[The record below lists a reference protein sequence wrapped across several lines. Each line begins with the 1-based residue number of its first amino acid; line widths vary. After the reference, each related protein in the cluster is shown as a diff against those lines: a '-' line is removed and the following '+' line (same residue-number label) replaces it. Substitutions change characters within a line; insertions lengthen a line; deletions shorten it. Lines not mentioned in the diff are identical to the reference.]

1 MSIRKHKWWSRLTL
15 ELIVMSGISLIVAL
29 LVSETVETAV
39 FQWAFNEA
47 YSGTK
52 YEDKTEEVVES
63 LNRFIEKHQV
73 TEDNIELLV
82 NWVQR
87 QRDVYVTFYRDIDT
101 LLGPYMSPDSM
112 EGMLSGEEEEG
123 SNEDAVDAAELY
135 PASDY
140 KKITLYDGTV
150 IKADLEVYLDVK
162 NLYWV
167 DIAKY
172 ASGAAVF
179 IVLLFA
185 LIHRKIRYINQLE
198 QDLKVLGGGNLE
210 YPITIK
216 GKDELTSLAVGI
228 DALKNGILEEQQMK
242 AEAEKAN
249 MELVTAMSHDLR
261 TPLTS
266 LIGYLELLNM
276 HRYEDEEQLK
286 KYLEYC
292 RKKAFQM
299 KKVSDRLF
307 EYFLVYGR
315 EEKGLQLQKIPGI
328 ELAEDLCNGQ
338 FFDWQ
343 DHGGT
348 IECRIGELSGIVRVD
363 SEYMQR
369 VMDNLISNLKKYG
382 DPAYPLKIAAS
393 EQLDMLHIQ
402 ITNHIRDRKDR
413 TESTQIGLKTCRKI
427 MENHGGAFAWQQEG
441 NDFVITIELPLVK

>member
-1 MSIRKHKWWSRLTL
+1 MSAAALLAAILVSRAVASATL
-15 ELIVMSGISLIVAL
+15 E
-29 LVSETVETAV
+29 
-39 FQWAFNEA
+39 WAITSA

-52 YEDKTEEVVES
+52 YEDKTEEV
-63 LNRFIEKHQV
+63 LKDLDQFIKKHKV
-73 TEDNIELLV
+73 TEQNIELLV
-82 NWVQR
+82 AWVQR
-87 QRDVYVTFYRDIDT
+87 QSDVYVTFYRDIDPI
-101 LLGPYMSPDSM
+101 LGPYMAPDSPGTDSWEDDDALYM
-112 EGMLSGEEEEG
+112 DGEGENPDE
-123 SNEDAVDAAELY
+123 VDSAELY
-135 PASDY
+135 PASNYHDV
-140 KKITLYDGTV
+140 TLYDGTV
-150 IKADLEVYLDVK
+150 IKVDLEVYLDVD
-162 NLYWV
+162 NLYWA
-167 DIAKY
+167 DIAEY
-172 ASGAAVF
+172 GSGAIVF
-179 IVLLFA
+179 ILLLFA
-185 LIHRKIRYINQLE
+185 LIHRKIRYVNQLE

-216 GKDELTSLAVGI
+216 GRDELTSLAIGI
-228 DALKNGILEEQQMK
+228 ESLKNGILEEQQMK

-315 EEKGLQLQKIPGI
+315 EEKGLQLQKIPSV

-348 IECRIGELSGIVRVD
+348 IECQIEELKGIVQVD

-382 DPAYPLKIAAS
+382 DPAYPLRIEAS
-393 EQLDMLHIQ
+393 EQPDMLHIQ
-402 ITNHIRDRKDR
+402 VTNHIRDRKDHP
-413 TESTQIGLKTCRKI
+413 ESTQIGLKTCRKI
-427 MENHGGAFAWQQEG
+427 MENHGGSFTWKQEK
-441 NDFVITIELPLVK
+441 DEFMITITLPLVKA

>member
-1 MSIRKHKWWSRLTL
+1 M
-15 ELIVMSGISLIVAL
+15 ELIVMSAAALLAAL
-29 LVSETVETAV
+29 LVSRAV
-39 FQWAFNEA
+39 ASATLEWAISSA

-52 YEDKTEEVVES
+52 YEDKTEEV
-63 LNRFIEKHQV
+63 LKDLDQFIKKHKV
-73 TEDNIELLV
+73 TEQNIELLV
-82 NWVQR
+82 AWVQR
-87 QRDVYVTFYRDIDT
+87 QSDVYVTFYRDIDPI
-101 LLGPYMSPDSM
+101 LGPYMAPDSPGTDSWEDDDTLYTDG
-112 EGMLSGEEEEG
+112 EGENPDE
-123 SNEDAVDAAELY
+123 VDSAELY
-135 PASDY
+135 PASNYHDVM
-140 KKITLYDGTV
+140 LYDGTV
-150 IKADLEVYLDVK
+150 IKVDLEVYLDVD
-162 NLYWV
+162 NLYWA
-167 DIAKY
+167 DIAEY
-172 ASGAAVF
+172 GSGAIVF
-179 IVLLFA
+179 ILLLFA
-185 LIHRKIRYINQLE
+185 LIHRKIRYVNQLE

-216 GKDELTSLAVGI
+216 GRDELTSLAIGI
-228 DALKNGILEEQQMK
+228 ESLKNGILEEQQMK

-315 EEKGLQLQKIPGI
+315 EEKGLQLQKIPSV

-348 IECRIGELSGIVRVD
+348 IECQIKELKGIVQVD

-382 DPAYPLKIAAS
+382 DPAYPLRIEAS
-393 EQLDMLHIQ
+393 EQPDMLHIQ
-402 ITNHIRDRKDR
+402 VTNHIRDRKDHP
-413 TESTQIGLKTCRKI
+413 ESTQIGLKTCRKI
-427 MENHGGAFAWQQEG
+427 MENHGGSFTWKQE
-441 NDFVITIELPLVK
+441 NNEFMITITLPLVKA

>member
-1 MSIRKHKWWSRLTL
+1 M
-15 ELIVMSGISLIVAL
+15 ELIALSGIAL
-29 LVSETVETAV
+29 LTAILVSRAVGTATI
-39 FQWAFNEA
+39 QWAVTEA

-52 YEDKTEEVVES
+52 YEDKTEEVLKD
-63 LNRFIEKHQV
+63 LNQFIKKHKV
-73 TEDNIELLV
+73 TEQNIELLV
-82 NWVQR
+82 AWVQR
-87 QRDVYVTFYRDIDT
+87 QRDVYVTFYRDIDPI
-101 LLGPYMSPDSM
+101 LGPYMAPDSPKTD
-112 EGMLSGEEEEG
+112 SW
-123 SNEDAVDAAELY
+123 EDDEAENPDEIDSVELY
-135 PASDY
+135 PTSNYHDVM
-140 KKITLYDGTV
+140 LYDGTV
-150 IKADLEVYLDVK
+150 IKVDLEVYLDVD
-162 NLYWV
+162 NLYWA
-167 DIAKY
+167 DIAEY
-172 ASGAAVF
+172 GSGAIVF
-179 IVLLFA
+179 ILLLFA
-185 LIHRKIRYINQLE
+185 LIHRKIRYVNQLE

-216 GKDELTSLAVGI
+216 GRDELTSLAAGI
-228 DALKNGILEEQQMK
+228 EALKNGILEEQQMK

-315 EEKGLQLQKIPGI
+315 EEKGLQLQKIPSV

-348 IECRIGELSGIVRVD
+348 IRCQIGNLEGFVQVD

-382 DPAYPLKIAAS
+382 DPQFPLEIEAK

-402 ITNHIRDRKDR
+402 VTNHIRDRKDHL
-413 TESTQIGLKTCRKI
+413 ESTQIGLKTCRKI
-427 MENHGGAFAWQQEG
+427 MENHGGSFTWKQEK
-441 NDFVITIELPLVK
+441 DEFMITIMFPLVKA

>member
-1 MSIRKHKWWSRLTL
+1 M
-15 ELIVMSGISLIVAL
+15 ELIALSGIAL
-29 LVSETVETAV
+29 LTAILVSRAVGTATI
-39 FQWAFNEA
+39 QWAVTEA

-52 YEDKTEEVVES
+52 YEDKTEEV
-63 LNRFIEKHQV
+63 LKNLDQFIKKHKV
-73 TEDNIELLV
+73 TEQNIELLV
-82 NWVQR
+82 AWAQR
-87 QRDVYVTFYRDIDT
+87 QRDVYVTFYRDIDPI
-101 LLGPYMSPDSM
+101 LGPYMSPDSPETDSWEDDDAFYM
-112 EGMLSGEEEEG
+112 DGEGENPDEIDS
-123 SNEDAVDAAELY
+123 AELY
-135 PASDY
+135 PTSNYHDVM
-140 KKITLYDGTV
+140 LYDGTV
-150 IKADLEVYLDVK
+150 IKADLEVYLDVD

-167 DIAKY
+167 DIAEY
-172 ASGAAVF
+172 GSGAIVF
-179 IVLLFA
+179 ILLLFA
-185 LIHRKIRYINQLE
+185 LIHRKIRYVNQLE

-216 GKDELTSLAVGI
+216 GRDELTSLAIGI
-228 DALKNGILEEQQMK
+228 ESLKNGILEEQQMK

-315 EEKGLQLQKIPGI
+315 EENGLQLQKIPSV

-348 IECRIGELSGIVRVD
+348 IECQIKELKGIVQVD

-382 DPAYPLKIAAS
+382 DPVYPLRIEAS
-393 EQLDMLHIQ
+393 EQPDMLHIQ
-402 ITNHIRDRKDR
+402 VTNHIRDRKDHP
-413 TESTQIGLKTCRKI
+413 ESTQIGLKTCRKI
-427 MENHGGAFAWQQEG
+427 MENHGGNFTWKQE
-441 NDFVITIELPLVK
+441 NHEFMITITLPLVKA

>member
-1 MSIRKHKWWSRLTL
+1 M
-15 ELIVMSGISLIVAL
+15 ELIALSGIAL
-29 LVSETVETAV
+29 LTAILVSRAVGTATI
-39 FQWAFNEA
+39 QWAVTEA

-52 YEDKTEEVVES
+52 YEDKTEEVLKD
-63 LNRFIEKHQV
+63 LNQFIKKHKV
-73 TEDNIELLV
+73 TEQNIELLV
-82 NWVQR
+82 AWVQR
-87 QRDVYVTFYRDIDT
+87 QRDVYVTFYRDIDPI
-101 LLGPYMSPDSM
+101 LGPYMAPDSPKTD
-112 EGMLSGEEEEG
+112 SW
-123 SNEDAVDAAELY
+123 EDDEAENPDEIDSVELY
-135 PASDY
+135 PTSNYHDVM
-140 KKITLYDGTV
+140 LYDGTV
-150 IKADLEVYLDVK
+150 IKVDLEVYLDVD
-162 NLYWV
+162 NLYWA
-167 DIAKY
+167 DIAEY
-172 ASGAAVF
+172 GSGAIVF
-179 IVLLFA
+179 ILLLFA
-185 LIHRKIRYINQLE
+185 LIHRKIRYVNQLE

-216 GKDELTSLAVGI
+216 GRDELTSLAAGI
-228 DALKNGILEEQQMK
+228 EALKNGILEEQQMK

-315 EEKGLQLQKIPGI
+315 EEKGLQLQKIPSV

-348 IECRIGELSGIVRVD
+348 IRCQIGNLEGFVQVD

-382 DPAYPLKIAAS
+382 DPQFPLEIEAK

-402 ITNHIRDRKDR
+402 VTNHIRDRKDHP
-413 TESTQIGLKTCRKI
+413 ESTQIGLKTCRKI
-427 MENHGGAFAWQQEG
+427 MENHGGSFTWKQEK
-441 NDFVITIELPLVK
+441 DEFMITIMLPLVKA

>member
-1 MSIRKHKWWSRLTL
+1 M
-15 ELIVMSGISLIVAL
+15 ELIALSGIAL
-29 LVSETVETAV
+29 LAAILVSRAVGAATV
-39 FQWAFNEA
+39 QWALTEA

-52 YEDKTEEVVES
+52 YEDKTEEV
-63 LNRFIEKHQV
+63 LKNLDQFIEKHKV
-73 TEDNIELLV
+73 TEQNIELLV
-82 NWVQR
+82 AWGQR
-87 QRDVYVTFYRDIDT
+87 QRDVYVTFYRDIDPI
-101 LLGPYMSPDSM
+101 LGPYMAPDS
-112 EGMLSGEEEEG
+112 SGTD
-123 SNEDAVDAAELY
+123 SWDDDDAFYMDGEAENLDEIDSAELY
-135 PASDY
+135 PTSNYHDVM
-140 KKITLYDGTV
+140 LYDGTV
-150 IKADLEVYLDVK
+150 IKADLEVYLDVD
-162 NLYWV
+162 NLYWA
-167 DIAKY
+167 DIAEY
-172 ASGAAVF
+172 GSGAIVF
-179 IVLLFA
+179 ILLLFA

-216 GKDELTSLAVGI
+216 GRDELTSLAIGI
-228 DALKNGILEEQQMK
+228 ESLKNGILEEQQMK

-266 LIGYLELLNM
+266 LIGYLELLNI

-315 EEKGLQLQKIPGI
+315 EEKGLQLQKIPSV

-348 IECRIGELSGIVRVD
+348 IECQIRELKGIVQVD

-382 DPAYPLKIAAS
+382 DPAYPLRIEAS
-393 EQLDMLHIQ
+393 EQPDMLHIQ
-402 ITNHIRDRKDR
+402 VTNHIRDRKDHP
-413 TESTQIGLKTCRKI
+413 ESTQIGLKTCRKI
-427 MENHGGAFAWQQEG
+427 MENHGGSFTWKQE
-441 NDFVITIELPLVK
+441 NHEFMITITLPLVKA

>member
-1 MSIRKHKWWSRLTL
+1 M
-15 ELIVMSGISLIVAL
+15 ELIVMSAAALLAAL
-29 LVSETVETAV
+29 LVSRAV
-39 FQWAFNEA
+39 ASATLEWAITSA

-52 YEDKTEEVVES
+52 YEDKTEEV
-63 LNRFIEKHQV
+63 LKDLDQFIKKHKV
-73 TEDNIELLV
+73 TEQNIELLV
-82 NWVQR
+82 AWVQR
-87 QRDVYVTFYRDIDT
+87 QSDVYVTFYRDIDPI
-101 LLGPYMSPDSM
+101 LGPYMAPDSPGTDSWEDDDTLYTDG
-112 EGMLSGEEEEG
+112 EGENPDE
-123 SNEDAVDAAELY
+123 VDSAELY
-135 PASDY
+135 PASNYHDV
-140 KKITLYDGTV
+140 TLYDGTV
-150 IKADLEVYLDVK
+150 IKVDLEVYLDVD
-162 NLYWV
+162 NLYWA
-167 DIAKY
+167 DIAEY
-172 ASGAAVF
+172 GSGAIVF
-179 IVLLFA
+179 ILLLFA
-185 LIHRKIRYINQLE
+185 LIHRKIRYVNQLE

-216 GKDELTSLAVGI
+216 GRDELTSLAIGI
-228 DALKNGILEEQQMK
+228 ESLKNGILEEQQMK

-315 EEKGLQLQKIPGI
+315 EEKGLQLQKIPSV

-348 IECRIGELSGIVRVD
+348 IECQIEELKGIVQVD

-382 DPAYPLKIAAS
+382 DPAYPLRIEAS
-393 EQLDMLHIQ
+393 EQPDMLHIQ
-402 ITNHIRDRKDR
+402 VTNHIRDRKDHP
-413 TESTQIGLKTCRKI
+413 ESTQIGLKTCRKI
-427 MENHGGAFAWQQEG
+427 MENHGGSFTWKQE
-441 NDFVITIELPLVK
+441 NNEFMITITLPLVKA

>member
-1 MSIRKHKWWSRLTL
+1 M
-15 ELIVMSGISLIVAL
+15 ELIALSGIAL
-29 LVSETVETAV
+29 LTAILVSRAVGTATI
-39 FQWAFNEA
+39 QWAVTEA

-52 YEDKTEEVVES
+52 YEDKTEEV
-63 LNRFIEKHQV
+63 LKDLDQFIEKHKV
-73 TEDNIELLV
+73 TEQNIELLV
-82 NWVQR
+82 AWVQR
-87 QRDVYVTFYRDIDT
+87 QRDVYVTFYRDIDPI
-101 LLGPYMSPDSM
+101 LGPYMAPYSPKTDSW
-112 EGMLSGEEEEG
+112 
-123 SNEDAVDAAELY
+123 EDDEAENPDEIDSVELY
-135 PASDY
+135 PTSNYHDVM
-140 KKITLYDGTV
+140 LYDGTV
-150 IKADLEVYLDVK
+150 IKVDLEVYLDVD
-162 NLYWV
+162 NLYWA
-167 DIAKY
+167 DIAEY
-172 ASGAAVF
+172 GSGAIVF
-179 IVLLFA
+179 ILLLFA
-185 LIHRKIRYINQLE
+185 LIHRKIRYVNQLE

-216 GKDELTSLAVGI
+216 GRDELTSLAAGI
-228 DALKNGILEEQQMK
+228 EALKNGILEEQQMK

-315 EEKGLQLQKIPGI
+315 EEKGLQLQKIPSV

-348 IECRIGELSGIVRVD
+348 IRCQIGNLEGFVQVD

-382 DPAYPLKIAAS
+382 DPQFPLEIEAK

-402 ITNHIRDRKDR
+402 VTNHIRDRKDHP
-413 TESTQIGLKTCRKI
+413 ESTQIGLKTCRKI
-427 MENHGGAFAWQQEG
+427 MENHGGSFTWKQEK
-441 NDFVITIELPLVK
+441 DEFMITIMFPLVKA

>member
-1 MSIRKHKWWSRLTL
+1 M
-15 ELIVMSGISLIVAL
+15 ELIALSGIAL
-29 LVSETVETAV
+29 LTAILVSRAVGTAAI
-39 FQWAFNEA
+39 QWAVTEA

-52 YEDKTEEVVES
+52 YEDKTEEV
-63 LNRFIEKHQV
+63 LKDLDQFIEKHKV
-73 TEDNIELLV
+73 TEQNIELLV
-82 NWVQR
+82 AWVQR
-87 QRDVYVTFYRDIDT
+87 QRDVYVTFYRDIDPI
-101 LLGPYMSPDSM
+101 LGPYMAPDSP
-112 EGMLSGEEEEG
+112 GTDSW
-123 SNEDAVDAAELY
+123 EDDEAENLDEIDSAELY
-135 PASDY
+135 PASNYHDVM
-140 KKITLYDGTV
+140 LYDGTV
-150 IKADLEVYLDVK
+150 IKVDLEVYLDVD

-167 DIAKY
+167 DIAEY
-172 ASGAAVF
+172 GSGA
-179 IVLLFA
+179 IVLILLLFA
-185 LIHRKIRYINQLE
+185 LIHRKIRYVNQLE

-216 GKDELTSLAVGI
+216 GRDELTSLAIGI
-228 DALKNGILEEQQMK
+228 ESLKNGILEEQQMK

-315 EEKGLQLQKIPGI
+315 EEKGLQLQKIPSV
-328 ELAEDLCNGQ
+328 ELVEDLCNGQ

-348 IECRIGELSGIVRVD
+348 IECQIRELKGIVQVD

-382 DPAYPLKIAAS
+382 DPAYPLRIEAS
-393 EQLDMLHIQ
+393 EQPDMLHIQ
-402 ITNHIRDRKDR
+402 VTNHIRDRKDHP
-413 TESTQIGLKTCRKI
+413 ESTQIGLKTCRKI
-427 MENHGGAFAWQQEG
+427 MENHGGSFTWKQEK
-441 NDFVITIELPLVK
+441 DEFMITIMLPLVKA

>member
-1 MSIRKHKWWSRLTL
+1 MSAAALLAAILVSRAVASATL
-15 ELIVMSGISLIVAL
+15 E
-29 LVSETVETAV
+29 
-39 FQWAFNEA
+39 WAITSA

-52 YEDKTEEVVES
+52 YEDKTEEV
-63 LNRFIEKHQV
+63 LKDLDQFIEKHKV
-73 TEDNIELLV
+73 TEQNIELLV
-82 NWVQR
+82 AWVQR
-87 QRDVYVTFYRDIDT
+87 QRDVYVTFYRDIDPI
-101 LLGPYMSPDSM
+101 LGPYMAPDSPGTDSW
-112 EGMLSGEEEEG
+112 EDDDTLYGEAGNPDEMD
-123 SNEDAVDAAELY
+123 SAELY
-135 PASDY
+135 PASNYHDV
-140 KKITLYDGTV
+140 TLYDGTV
-150 IKADLEVYLDVK
+150 IKVDLEVYLDVD

-167 DIAKY
+167 DIAEY
-172 ASGAAVF
+172 GSGAIVF
-179 IVLLFA
+179 ILLLFA
-185 LIHRKIRYINQLE
+185 LIHRKIRYVNQLE

-216 GKDELTSLAVGI
+216 GRDELTSLAIGI
-228 DALKNGILEEQQMK
+228 ESLKNGILEEQQMK

-315 EEKGLQLQKIPGI
+315 EEKGLQLQKIPSV

-348 IECRIGELSGIVRVD
+348 IECQIRELKGIVQVD

-382 DPAYPLKIAAS
+382 DPAYPLRIEAS
-393 EQLDMLHIQ
+393 EQPDMLHIQ
-402 ITNHIRDRKDR
+402 VTNHIRDRKDHP
-413 TESTQIGLKTCRKI
+413 ESTQIGLKTCRKI
-427 MENHGGAFAWQQEG
+427 MENHGGNFTWKQG
-441 NDFVITIELPLVK
+441 NHEFMITITLPLVKA

>member
-1 MSIRKHKWWSRLTL
+1 M
-15 ELIVMSGISLIVAL
+15 ELIIMSGISLLAAL
-29 LVSETVETAV
+29 LVSQTVETAV
-39 FQWAFNEA
+39 FQWAFNKA

-52 YEDKTEEVVES
+52 YEDKTNEVLES
-63 LNRFIEKHQV
+63 LDRFIEKNKV
-73 TEDNIELLV
+73 TEDNIELLAS
-82 NWVQR
+82 WVQR

-101 LLGPYMSPDSM
+101 LLGPYMSPDSI
-112 EGMLSGEEEEG
+112 EG
-123 SNEDAVDAAELY
+123 SYQEDEEDSEGDVIEAAELY

-140 KKITLYDGTV
+140 RDVTLYDGTV
-150 IKADLEVYLDVK
+150 IKVDLEVYLDVHSI
-162 NLYWV
+162 YWA

-172 ASGAAVF
+172 VSGSVVF

-216 GKDELTSLAVGI
+216 GRDELTSLAVGI
-228 DALKNGILEEQQMK
+228 DSLKNGILKEQQMK

-315 EEKGLQLQKIPGI
+315 EEKGLQLQKIPSV

-348 IECRIGELSGIVRVD
+348 IACQIGELNGTVQVD

-382 DPAYPLKIAAS
+382 DSAYPLRIAVS
-393 EQLDMLHIQ
+393 ERLDMLHIQ
-402 ITNHIRDRKDR
+402 VTNHIRDRRDR

-427 MENHGGAFAWQQEG
+427 MENHGGAFTWKQEE
-441 NDFVITIELPLVK
+441 NEFVITIEFPLVK

>member
-1 MSIRKHKWWSRLTL
+1 M
-15 ELIVMSGISLIVAL
+15 ELIALSGIAL
-29 LVSETVETAV
+29 LTAILVSRAVGTAAI
-39 FQWAFNEA
+39 QWAVTEA

-52 YEDKTEEVVES
+52 YEDKTEEV
-63 LNRFIEKHQV
+63 LKDLDQFIVKHKV
-73 TEDNIELLV
+73 TEQNIELLV
-82 NWVQR
+82 AWVQR
-87 QRDVYVTFYRDIDT
+87 QRDVYVTFYRNIDPI
-101 LLGPYMSPDSM
+101 LGPYMAPDSPETDSWEDDDTLYTDG
-112 EGMLSGEEEEG
+112 EGENPDE
-123 SNEDAVDAAELY
+123 VDSTELY
-135 PASDY
+135 PASNYHDVM
-140 KKITLYDGTV
+140 LYDGTV
-150 IKADLEVYLDVK
+150 IKVDLEVYLDVD
-162 NLYWV
+162 NLYWA
-167 DIAKY
+167 DIAEY
-172 ASGAAVF
+172 GSGAIVF
-179 IVLLFA
+179 ILLLFA
-185 LIHRKIRYINQLE
+185 LIHRKIRYVNQLE

-216 GKDELTSLAVGI
+216 GRDELTRLAIGI
-228 DALKNGILEEQQMK
+228 ESLKNGILEEQQMK

-315 EEKGLQLQKIPGI
+315 EEKGLQLQKISSV

-348 IECRIGELSGIVRVD
+348 IECQIEELKGIVQVD

-382 DPAYPLKIAAS
+382 DPAYPLRIEAS
-393 EQLDMLHIQ
+393 EQPDMLHIQ
-402 ITNHIRDRKDR
+402 VTNHIRDRKDHP
-413 TESTQIGLKTCRKI
+413 ESTQIGLKSCRKI
-427 MENHGGAFAWQQEG
+427 MENHGGNFTWKQEK
-441 NDFVITIELPLVK
+441 NEFMITITLPLVKA

>member
-1 MSIRKHKWWSRLTL
+1 MSAAALLAAILVSRAVASATL
-15 ELIVMSGISLIVAL
+15 E
-29 LVSETVETAV
+29 
-39 FQWAFNEA
+39 WAITSA

-52 YEDKTEEVVES
+52 YEDKTEEV
-63 LNRFIEKHQV
+63 LKDLDQFIKKHKV
-73 TEDNIELLV
+73 TEQNIELLV
-82 NWVQR
+82 AWVQR
-87 QRDVYVTFYRDIDT
+87 QRDVYVTFYRDIDPI
-101 LLGPYMSPDSM
+101 LGPYMAPDSPGTDSWEDDDALYM
-112 EGMLSGEEEEG
+112 DGEGENPDEMAS
-123 SNEDAVDAAELY
+123 AELY
-135 PASDY
+135 PTSNYHDVM
-140 KKITLYDGTV
+140 LYDGTV
-150 IKADLEVYLDVK
+150 IKVDLEVYLDVD
-162 NLYWV
+162 NLYWA
-167 DIAKY
+167 DIAEY
-172 ASGAAVF
+172 GSGAIVF
-179 IVLLFA
+179 ILLLFA
-185 LIHRKIRYINQLE
+185 LIHRKIRYVNQLE

-216 GKDELTSLAVGI
+216 GRDELTSLAIGI
-228 DALKNGILEEQQMK
+228 ESLKNGILEEQQMK

-315 EEKGLQLQKIPGI
+315 EEKGLQLQKIPSV

-348 IECRIGELSGIVRVD
+348 IECQIEELKGIVQVD

-382 DPAYPLKIAAS
+382 DPAYPLRIEAS
-393 EQLDMLHIQ
+393 EQPDMLHIQ
-402 ITNHIRDRKDR
+402 VTNHIRDRKDHP
-413 TESTQIGLKTCRKI
+413 ESTQIGLKTCRKI
-427 MENHGGAFAWQQEG
+427 MENHGGNFTWKQG
-441 NDFVITIELPLVK
+441 NHEFMITITLPLVKA

>member
-1 MSIRKHKWWSRLTL
+1 M
-15 ELIVMSGISLIVAL
+15 ELIALSGIAL
-29 LVSETVETAV
+29 LTAILVSRAVGTATI
-39 FQWAFNEA
+39 QWAVTEA

-52 YEDKTEEVVES
+52 YEDKTEEVLKD
-63 LNRFIEKHQV
+63 LNQFIKKHKV
-73 TEDNIELLV
+73 TEQNIELLV
-82 NWVQR
+82 AWEQR
-87 QRDVYVTFYRDIDT
+87 QRDVYVTFYRDIDPI
-101 LLGPYMSPDSM
+101 LGPYMAPDSPKTD
-112 EGMLSGEEEEG
+112 SW
-123 SNEDAVDAAELY
+123 EDDEAENPDEIDSVELY
-135 PASDY
+135 PTSNYHDVM
-140 KKITLYDGTV
+140 LYDGTV
-150 IKADLEVYLDVK
+150 IKVDLEVYLDVD
-162 NLYWV
+162 NLYWA
-167 DIAKY
+167 DIAEY
-172 ASGAAVF
+172 GSGAIVF
-179 IVLLFA
+179 ILLLFA
-185 LIHRKIRYINQLE
+185 LIHRKIRYVNQLE

-216 GKDELTSLAVGI
+216 GRDELTSLAAGI
-228 DALKNGILEEQQMK
+228 EALKNGILEEQQMK

-315 EEKGLQLQKIPGI
+315 EEKGLQLQKIPSV

-348 IECRIGELSGIVRVD
+348 IRCQIGNLEGFVQVD

-382 DPAYPLKIAAS
+382 DPQFPLEIEAK

-402 ITNHIRDRKDR
+402 VTNHIRDRKDHP
-413 TESTQIGLKTCRKI
+413 ESTQIGLKTCRKI
-427 MENHGGAFAWQQEG
+427 MENHGGSFTWKQEK
-441 NDFVITIELPLVK
+441 DEFMITIMFPLVKA

>member
-1 MSIRKHKWWSRLTL
+1 M
-15 ELIVMSGISLIVAL
+15 ELIALSGIAL
-29 LVSETVETAV
+29 LTAILVSRAVGTATI
-39 FQWAFNEA
+39 QWAVTEA

-52 YEDKTEEVVES
+52 YEDKTEEV
-63 LNRFIEKHQV
+63 LKDLDQFIEKHKV
-73 TEDNIELLV
+73 TEQNIELLV
-82 NWVQR
+82 AWVQR
-87 QRDVYVTFYRDIDT
+87 QRDVYVTFYRNIDPI
-101 LLGPYMSPDSM
+101 LGPYMAPDSPETDSWENDDVYM
-112 EGMLSGEEEEG
+112 DGKAENPDEIDS
-123 SNEDAVDAAELY
+123 AELY
-135 PASDY
+135 PTSNYHDVM
-140 KKITLYDGTV
+140 LYDGTV
-150 IKADLEVYLDVK
+150 IKVDLEVYLDVD

-167 DIAKY
+167 DIAEY
-172 ASGAAVF
+172 GSGAIVF
-179 IVLLFA
+179 ILLLFA
-185 LIHRKIRYINQLE
+185 LIHRKIRYVNQLE

-216 GKDELTSLAVGI
+216 GRDELTSLAIGI
-228 DALKNGILEEQQMK
+228 ESLKNGILEEQQMK

-315 EEKGLQLQKIPGI
+315 EENGLQLQKIPSV

-348 IECRIGELSGIVRVD
+348 IECQIKELKGIVQVD

-382 DPAYPLKIAAS
+382 DPAYPLRIEAS
-393 EQLDMLHIQ
+393 EQPDMLHIQ
-402 ITNHIRDRKDR
+402 VTNHIRDRKDHP
-413 TESTQIGLKTCRKI
+413 ESTQIGLKTCRKI
-427 MENHGGAFAWQQEG
+427 MENHGGNFTWKQE
-441 NDFVITIELPLVK
+441 NHEFMITITLPLVKA

>member
-1 MSIRKHKWWSRLTL
+1 M
-15 ELIVMSGISLIVAL
+15 ELIALSGIAL
-29 LVSETVETAV
+29 LTAILVSRAVGTATI
-39 FQWAFNEA
+39 QWAVTEA

-52 YEDKTEEVVES
+52 YEDKTEEVLKD
-63 LNRFIEKHQV
+63 LNQFIKKHKV
-73 TEDNIELLV
+73 TEQNIELLV
-82 NWVQR
+82 AWVQR
-87 QRDVYVTFYRDIDT
+87 QRDVYVTFYRDIDPI
-101 LLGPYMSPDSM
+101 LGPYMAPDSPKTD
-112 EGMLSGEEEEG
+112 SW
-123 SNEDAVDAAELY
+123 EDDEAENPDEIDSVELY
-135 PASDY
+135 PTSNYHDVM
-140 KKITLYDGTV
+140 LYDGTV
-150 IKADLEVYLDVK
+150 IKVDLEVYLDVD
-162 NLYWV
+162 NLYWA
-167 DIAKY
+167 DIAEY
-172 ASGAAVF
+172 GSGAIVF
-179 IVLLFA
+179 ILLLFA
-185 LIHRKIRYINQLE
+185 LIHRKIRYVNQLE

-216 GKDELTSLAVGI
+216 GRDELTSLAAGI
-228 DALKNGILEEQQMK
+228 EALKNGILEEQQMK

-315 EEKGLQLQKIPGI
+315 EEKGLQLQKIPSV

-348 IECRIGELSGIVRVD
+348 IRCQIGNLEGFVQVD

-382 DPAYPLKIAAS
+382 DPQFPLEIEAK

-402 ITNHIRDRKDR
+402 VTNHIRDRKDHP
-413 TESTQIGLKTCRKI
+413 ESTQIGLKTCRKI
-427 MENHGGAFAWQQEG
+427 MENHGGSFTWKQEK
-441 NDFVITIELPLVK
+441 DEFMITIMFPLVKA

>member
-1 MSIRKHKWWSRLTL
+1 M
-15 ELIVMSGISLIVAL
+15 ELIALSGIAL
-29 LVSETVETAV
+29 LTAILVSRAVGTAAI
-39 FQWAFNEA
+39 QWAVTEA

-52 YEDKTEEVVES
+52 YEDKTEEV
-63 LNRFIEKHQV
+63 LKDLDQFIVKHKV
-73 TEDNIELLV
+73 TEQNIELLV
-82 NWVQR
+82 AWVQR
-87 QRDVYVTFYRDIDT
+87 QRDVYVTFYRNIDPI
-101 LLGPYMSPDSM
+101 LGPYMAPDSPETDSWEDDDALYM
-112 EGMLSGEEEEG
+112 EGEAENLDEIDS
-123 SNEDAVDAAELY
+123 AELY
-135 PASDY
+135 PTSNYHDVM
-140 KKITLYDGTV
+140 LYDGTV
-150 IKADLEVYLDVK
+150 IKVDMEVYLDVD

-167 DIAKY
+167 DIAEY
-172 ASGAAVF
+172 GSGAIVF
-179 IVLLFA
+179 ILLLFA
-185 LIHRKIRYINQLE
+185 LIHRKIRYVNQLE

-216 GKDELTSLAVGI
+216 GRDELTSLAIGI
-228 DALKNGILEEQQMK
+228 ESLKNGILEEQQMK

-315 EEKGLQLQKIPGI
+315 EEKGLQLQKIPSV

-348 IECRIGELSGIVRVD
+348 IECQIEELKGIVQVD

-382 DPAYPLKIAAS
+382 DPAYPLRIEAS
-393 EQLDMLHIQ
+393 EQPDMLHIQ
-402 ITNHIRDRKDR
+402 VTNHIRDRKDHP
-413 TESTQIGLKTCRKI
+413 ESTQIGLKTCRKI
-427 MENHGGAFAWQQEG
+427 MENHGGNFTWKQE
-441 NDFVITIELPLVK
+441 NNEFMITITLPLVKA

>member
-1 MSIRKHKWWSRLTL
+1 MSTKKRSIWKNRLTL
-15 ELIVMSGISLIVAL
+15 ELLGMCAAAL
-29 LVSETVETAV
+29 LIAIATANLARNIAV
-39 FQWAFNEA
+39 DWIYNVV
-47 YSGTK
+47 YSDEK
-52 YEDKTEEVVES
+52 YEQDITDMLQSLQDYVQEE
-63 LNRFIEKHQV
+63 QV
-73 TEDNIELLV
+73 TEDNIKLLV
-82 NWVQR
+82 NWVRKQKN
-87 QRDVYVTFYRDIDT
+87 VYVTFYRDIDE
-101 LLGPYMSPDSM
+101 LLGPFMANSGDEPYEVDTEYESM
-112 EGMLSGEEEEG
+112 YYTV
-123 SNEDAVDAAELY
+123 N
-135 PASDY
+135 
-140 KKITLYDGTV
+140 LYDGTP
-150 IKADLEVYLDVK
+150 IKVQLEVYLDM
-162 NLYWV
+162 NYMYWADV
-167 DIAKY
+167 AMYVTGGI
-172 ASGAAVF
+172 VF
-179 IVLLFA
+179 LL
-185 LIHRKIRYINQLE
+185 LLLMMIHHKIRYINRLE
-198 QDLKVLGGGNLE
+198 SELKVLGGGNLE

-216 GKDELTSLAVGI
+216 GNDEITSLAEGI
-228 DALKNGILEEQQMK
+228 TALKNGFLEEQQMK

-315 EEKGLQLQKIPGI
+315 EEKGLQLQKIPSV

-348 IECRIGELSGIVRVD
+348 IECQIKELKGIVQVD

-382 DPAYPLKIAAS
+382 DPAYPLRIEAS
-393 EQLDMLHIQ
+393 EQPDMLHIQ
-402 ITNHIRDRKDR
+402 VTNHIRDRKDHP
-413 TESTQIGLKTCRKI
+413 ESTQIGLKTCRKI
-427 MENHGGAFAWQQEG
+427 MENHGGSFTWKQE
-441 NDFVITIELPLVK
+441 NHEFMITITLPLVKA

>member
-1 MSIRKHKWWSRLTL
+1 M
-15 ELIVMSGISLIVAL
+15 ELIALSGIAL
-29 LVSETVETAV
+29 LTAILVSRAVGTAAI
-39 FQWAFNEA
+39 QWAVTEA

-52 YEDKTEEVVES
+52 YEDKTEEV
-63 LNRFIEKHQV
+63 LKDLDQFIEKHKV
-73 TEDNIELLV
+73 TEQNIELLV
-82 NWVQR
+82 AWVQR
-87 QRDVYVTFYRDIDT
+87 QRDVYVTFYRDIDPI
-101 LLGPYMSPDSM
+101 LGPYMAPDSP
-112 EGMLSGEEEEG
+112 GTDSW
-123 SNEDAVDAAELY
+123 EDDEAENLDEIDSAELY
-135 PASDY
+135 PASNYHDVM
-140 KKITLYDGTV
+140 LYDGTV
-150 IKADLEVYLDVK
+150 IKVDLEVYLDVD

-167 DIAKY
+167 DIAEY
-172 ASGAAVF
+172 GSGAIVF
-179 IVLLFA
+179 ILLLFA
-185 LIHRKIRYINQLE
+185 LIHRKIRYVNQLE

-216 GKDELTSLAVGI
+216 GRDELTSLAIGI
-228 DALKNGILEEQQMK
+228 ESLKNGILEEQQMK

-315 EEKGLQLQKIPGI
+315 EEKGLQLQKIPSV
-328 ELAEDLCNGQ
+328 ELVEDLCNGQ

-348 IECRIGELSGIVRVD
+348 IECQIRELKGIVQVD

-382 DPAYPLKIAAS
+382 DPAYPLRIEAS
-393 EQLDMLHIQ
+393 EQPDMLHIQ
-402 ITNHIRDRKDR
+402 VTNHIRDRKDHP
-413 TESTQIGLKTCRKI
+413 ESTQIGLKTCRKI
-427 MENHGGAFAWQQEG
+427 MENHGGSFTWKQEK
-441 NDFVITIELPLVK
+441 DEFMITIMLPLVKA

>member
-1 MSIRKHKWWSRLTL
+1 MSAAALLAAILVSRAVASATL
-15 ELIVMSGISLIVAL
+15 E
-29 LVSETVETAV
+29 
-39 FQWAFNEA
+39 WAITSA

-52 YEDKTEEVVES
+52 YEDKTEEV
-63 LNRFIEKHQV
+63 LKDLDQFIKKHKV
-73 TEDNIELLV
+73 TEQNIELLV
-82 NWVQR
+82 AWVQR
-87 QRDVYVTFYRDIDT
+87 QSDVYVTFYRDIDPI
-101 LLGPYMSPDSM
+101 LGPYMAPDSPGTDSWEDDDTLYTDG
-112 EGMLSGEEEEG
+112 EGENPDE
-123 SNEDAVDAAELY
+123 VDSAELY
-135 PASDY
+135 PASNYHDVM
-140 KKITLYDGTV
+140 LYDGTV
-150 IKADLEVYLDVK
+150 IKVDLEVYLDVD
-162 NLYWV
+162 NLYWA
-167 DIAKY
+167 DIAEY
-172 ASGAAVF
+172 GSGAIVF
-179 IVLLFA
+179 ILLLFA
-185 LIHRKIRYINQLE
+185 LIHRKIRYVNQLE

-216 GKDELTSLAVGI
+216 GRDELTSLAIGI
-228 DALKNGILEEQQMK
+228 ESLKNGILEEQQMK

-315 EEKGLQLQKIPGI
+315 EEKGLQLQKIPSV

-348 IECRIGELSGIVRVD
+348 IECQIEELKGIVQVD

-382 DPAYPLKIAAS
+382 DPAYPLRIEAS
-393 EQLDMLHIQ
+393 EQPDMLHIQ
-402 ITNHIRDRKDR
+402 VTNHIRDRKDHP
-413 TESTQIGLKTCRKI
+413 ESTQIGLKTCRKI
-427 MENHGGAFAWQQEG
+427 MENHGGSFTWKQEK
-441 NDFVITIELPLVK
+441 DEFMITITLPLVKA